1 MAANG
6 GAGGAAASSPI
17 TIRPLTEEENNWT
30 PATQA
35 LYNATKGRSQSGE
48 GGVGVVYKVPDGDH
62 YVAVK
67 VIRLDFSPDG
77 TKSSPSTAKLRENAA
92 LQEAQTLF
100 YFKDFNPPIFPKFI
114 AYGKPDLN
122 TVVIIFGFVNGMDL
136 LDLFQLQYID
146 TNDKKAIFNDPI
158 SQKKY
163 EANTELYKEIKSN
176 VPFYTA
182 LKDAKML
189 IQRLHDAGVV
199 HRDIKPENIMV
210 GKNTDGTFSVFL
222 VDAGFAV
229 PIGKDIDTRDGSPAY
244 NPYMFNPLRN
254 VEPSAGHR
262 DRVTSY
268 LSKYKSSKA
277 LKALNVFA
285 FNSIL
290 HITGYNED
298 YLKKGK
304 LGKLDMEYDPSEAQ
318 TDTLSTGIIKST
330 KKIPEM
336 LGGTRRTKKRRTAKL
351 TRRRRRR
358 THRR

>member
-17 TIRPLTEEENNWT
+17 TIRPLTEAENNWT

-35 LYNATKGRSQSGE
+35 LYNATKGRSRSGE
-48 GGVGVVYKVPDGDH
+48 GGVGVIYKVPDGDH
-62 YVAVK
+62 SVAVK

-77 TKSSPSTAKLRENAA
+77 TTTPPSIARLRESAA
-92 LQEAQTLF
+92 LQEAQALF
-100 YFKDFNPPIFPKFI
+100 YFKDFDPPIFPKFI
-114 AYGKPDLN
+114 AYGKPDKN

-136 LDLFQLQYID
+136 LDLFHLQYID
-146 TNDKKAIFNDPI
+146 PNDEKATFNDPI

-163 EANTELYKEIKSN
+163 EANRELYKEIKSN
-176 VPFYTA
+176 VTFYNA

-244 NPYMFNPLRN
+244 NPYMFSTLLRN
-254 VEPSAGHR
+254 VEPSPGHK

-290 HITGYNED
+290 HITGYTED

-304 LGKLDMEYDPSEAQ
+304 LDMDYDPKEAQ
-318 TDTLSTGIIKST
+318 TDTLSTGIIKPT
-330 KKIPEM
+330 KIIPEM
-336 LGGTRRTKKRRTAKL
+336 FGGARRTKKRRTAKM